1 MIKSLL
7 TCTLAWLLLFS
18 GAAKAITLNVMTS
31 YPQPVVMLMQQAFED
46 AHPDIELNIL
56 WRRPHDA
63 LTVLLQEESETIDVI
78 WMPSVQTFLSLKA
91 HGKLA
96 KLEYNRTGLPVLL
109 GETAIS
115 DPQGYFIATEIAGY
129 GLFFEP
135 ENLKQAGLAVPT
147 QWQDLLSAEWQ
158 DNIALPIPSEVSFGH
173 MLIDQLLQAEGW
185 QTGWNQWQQI
195 AANSHLMGRGGMFTT
210 EAVLAGQAKV
220 AFTMDFFAAS
230 SIANGANGKFI
241 YPKQTAFNPA
251 HIGILATSNQP
262 QAANTFVDFLVSK
275 QGQSLLLHPD
285 LRKLPVRPSVYSQA
299 PNMQNPFAGN
309 ILHQYDY
316 QTGLQRREFNAVV
329 FDAAITLHHH
339 KLKQAWQ
346 QWHQLQQNANADQL
360 TALAE
365 IKTILQQSPLK
376 EPAIDEA
383 IVQDCAQRHVDDEK
397 QQNCEAFKSE
407 LAQSFERQYDKALNM
422 LTQFNADP

>member
-1 MIKSLL
+1 MIKNLL

-18 GAAKAITLNVMTS
+18 GAAKAVTLNVMTS
-31 YPQPVVMLMQQAFED
+31 YPQPVVMVMQQAFED

-63 LTVLLQEESETIDVI
+63 LSLLLQEESADVDVI
-78 WMPSVQTFLSLKA
+78 WMPSVRTFLSLKA
-91 HGKLA
+91 HEKLA
-96 KLEYNRTGLPVLL
+96 QLKINREGLPILL

-115 DPQGYFIATEIAGY
+115 DPEGYFIATEVAGY

-135 ENLKQAGLAVPT
+135 EKLKQAGLVVPN
-147 QWQDLLSAEWQ
+147 QWQDLLAAEWQ
-158 DNIALPIPSEVSFGH
+158 DNIALPIPSEVSFAH

-195 AANSHLMGRGGMFTT
+195 AANSHLLGSGGMFTT
-210 EAVLAGQAKV
+210 EAVQAGQAKV

-230 SIANGANGKFI
+230 SIANGSKGQF
-241 YPKQTAFNPA
+241 KQTAFNPA
-251 HIGILATSNQP
+251 HIGILTSSTETKT
-262 QAANTFVDFLVSK
+262 ANTFVKFIVSE

-285 LRKLPVRPSVYSQA
+285 LRKLPVRPSVYSEA

-329 FDAAITLHHH
+329 FDAAITLHHD

-360 TALAE
+360 AALAE
-365 IKTILQQSPLK
+365 IKTVLQQWPLK
-376 EPAIDEA
+376 EPAMDEA
-383 IVQDCAQRHVDDEK
+383 IVQDCAQSHDDDEK
-397 QQNCEAFKSE
+397 QQNCEEFKSE

-422 LTQFNADP
+422 LAQFNAKP

>member
-1 MIKSLL
+1 MIKRLF

-18 GAAKAITLNVMTS
+18 AAAKAVTLNVMTS
-31 YPQPVVMLMQQAFED
+31 YPQPVVIVMQQAFED

-63 LTVLLQEESETIDVI
+63 LSLLLQEESADVDVI
-78 WMPSVQTFLSLKA
+78 WMPSVRTFLSLKA
-91 HGKLA
+91 HEKLA
-96 KLEYNRTGLPVLL
+96 QLKINREGLPILL

-115 DPQGYFIATEIAGY
+115 DPEGYFIATEVAGY

-135 ENLKQAGLAVPT
+135 EKLKQAGLVVPN
-147 QWQDLLSAEWQ
+147 QWQDLLAAEWQ
-158 DNIALPIPSEVSFGH
+158 DNIALPIPSEVSFAH

-195 AANSHLMGRGGMFTT
+195 AANSHLLGSGGMFTT
-210 EAVLAGQAKV
+210 EAVQAGQAKV

-230 SIANGANGKFI
+230 SIANGSKGQFI

-251 HIGILATSNQP
+251 HIGILTSSTETKT
-262 QAANTFVDFLVSK
+262 ANTFVKFIVSE

-299 PNMQNPFAGN
+299 PKMQSPFAGY
-309 ILHQYDY
+309 IRHQYDY
-316 QTGLQRREFNAVV
+316 QTELQRREYNAVV
-329 FDAAITLHHH
+329 FDAAITMHHD

-346 QWHQLQQNANADQL
+346 QWHQLQQNADADQL
-360 TALAE
+360 AALAE
-365 IKTILQQSPLK
+365 IKTVLQQWPLK
-376 EPAIDEA
+376 EPAMDEA
-383 IVQDCAQRHVDDEK
+383 IVQDCAQRHDDDEK

-422 LTQFNADP
+422 LAQFNAKP

>member
-1 MIKSLL
+1 MIKNLL

-18 GAAKAITLNVMTS
+18 AAAKAVTLNVMTS

-63 LTVLLQEESETIDVI
+63 LSLLLQEESADVDVI
-78 WMPSVQTFLSLKA
+78 WMPSVRTFLSLKA
-91 HGKLA
+91 HEKLA
-96 KLEYNRTGLPVLL
+96 QLKLNREGLPILL

-115 DPQGYFIATEIAGY
+115 DSEGYFIATEVAGY

-135 ENLKQAGLAVPT
+135 EKLKQAGLAVPH
-147 QWQDLLSAEWQ
+147 QWQDLLAAEWQ
-158 DNIALPIPSEVSFGH
+158 DNIALPIPSEVSFAN

-262 QAANTFVDFLVSK
+262 QAANTFVDFLVSE

-299 PNMQNPFAGN
+299 PKMQNPFAGN

-316 QTGLQRREFNAVV
+316 QTGLQRREFNVMV

-346 QWHQLQQNANADQL
+346 QWHQLQQNANAYQL
-360 TALAE
+360 AALAE
-365 IKTILQQSPLK
+365 IKTVLQQWPLK
-376 EPAIDEA
+376 EPAMDN
-383 IVQDCAQRHVDDEK
+383 VVLQDCAQRHEDEDK
-397 QQNCEAFKSE
+397 RQNCEAFKAE
-407 LAQSFERQYDKALNM
+407 LTQTFARQYDKALTM
-422 LTQFNADP
+422 LAQLTTEP

>member
-1 MIKSLL
+1 MIKNLL

-18 GAAKAITLNVMTS
+18 GAAKAVTLNVMTS
-31 YPQPVVMLMQQAFED
+31 YPQPVVMVMQQAFED

-63 LTVLLQEESETIDVI
+63 LSLLLQEESADVDVI
-78 WMPSVQTFLSLKA
+78 WMPSVRTFLSLKA
-91 HGKLA
+91 HEKLA
-96 KLEYNRTGLPVLL
+96 QLKINREGLPILL

-115 DPQGYFIATEIAGY
+115 DPEGYFIATEVAGY

-135 ENLKQAGLAVPT
+135 EKLKQAGLVVPN
-147 QWQDLLSAEWQ
+147 QWQDLLAAEWQ
-158 DNIALPIPSEVSFGH
+158 DNIALPIPSEVSFAH

-195 AANSHLMGRGGMFTT
+195 AANSHLLGSGGMFTT
-210 EAVLAGQAKV
+210 EAVQAGQAKV

-230 SIANGANGKFI
+230 SIANGSKGQFI

-251 HIGILATSNQP
+251 HIGILTSSTETKT
-262 QAANTFVDFLVSK
+262 ANTFVKFIVSE

-285 LRKLPVRPSVYSQA
+285 LRKLPVRPSVYSEA

-329 FDAAITLHHH
+329 FDAAITLHHD

-360 TALAE
+360 AALAE
-365 IKTILQQSPLK
+365 IKTVLQQWPLK
-376 EPAIDEA
+376 EPAMDEA
-383 IVQDCAQRHVDDEK
+383 IVQDCAQSHDDDEK
-397 QQNCEAFKSE
+397 QQNCEEFKSE

-422 LTQFNADP
+422 LAQFNAKP

>member
-1 MIKSLL
+1 MIKRLF

-18 GAAKAITLNVMTS
+18 AAAKAVTLNVMTS
-31 YPQPVVMLMQQAFED
+31 YPQPVVMVMQQAFED
-46 AHPDIELNIL
+46 AHPYIELNIL

-63 LTVLLQEESETIDVI
+63 LSLLLQEESADVDVI
-78 WMPSVQTFLSLKA
+78 WMPSVRTFLSLKA
-91 HGKLA
+91 HEKLA
-96 KLEYNRTGLPVLL
+96 QLKINREGLPILL

-115 DPQGYFIATEIAGY
+115 DPEGYFIATEVAGY

-135 ENLKQAGLAVPT
+135 EKLKQAGLVVPN
-147 QWQDLLSAEWQ
+147 QWQDLLAAEWQ
-158 DNIALPIPSEVSFGH
+158 DNIALPIPSEVSFAH

-220 AFTMDFFAAS
+220 AFTMDFFAAT

-251 HIGILATSNQP
+251 HVGILAKSTQP
-262 QAANTFVDFLVSK
+262 EAAHNFVDFLVSE

-299 PNMQNPFAGN
+299 PKMQSPFAGY
-309 ILHQYDY
+309 IRHQYDY
-316 QTGLQRREFNAVV
+316 QTELQRREYNAVV
-329 FDAAITLHHH
+329 FDAAITLHHD

-360 TALAE
+360 AALAE
-365 IKTILQQSPLK
+365 IKTVLQQWPLK
-376 EPAIDEA
+376 EPAMDEA
-383 IVQDCAQRHVDDEK
+383 IVQDCAQRHDDDEK

-422 LTQFNADP
+422 LAQFNAKP

>member
-1 MIKSLL
+1 MMKSLL
-7 TCTLAWLLLFS
+7 TCTLACLLLFS
-18 GAAKAITLNVMTS
+18 GVAKAVTLNVMTS
-31 YPQPVVMLMQQAFED
+31 YPQPVVMVMQQAFEE

-63 LTVLLQEESETIDVI
+63 LSVLLQEESENVDVI
-78 WMPSVQTFLSLKA
+78 WMPSVRTFLSLKA

-96 KLEYNRTGLPVLL
+96 QFKQNRTGLPVLL
-109 GETAIS
+109 GDTAIS

-135 ENLKQAGLAVPT
+135 EKLKQAGLAVPN
-147 QWQDLLSAEWQ
+147 QWQDLLAAEWQ
-158 DNIALPIPSEVSFGH
+158 DNIALPIPSEVSFAH

-251 HIGILATSNQP
+251 HVGILSAATQP
-262 QAANTFVDFLVSK
+262 EAANTFVDFIVSE

-299 PNMQNPFAGN
+299 PKMQNPFAGY
-309 ILHQYDY
+309 IRHQYDY
-316 QTGLQRREFNAVV
+316 QTGLQRREYNAVV
-329 FDAAITLHHH
+329 FDAAITLHHD

-346 QWHQLQQNANADQL
+346 QWHQLQQNADADQQA
-360 TALAE
+360 ALAE
-365 IKTILQQSPLK
+365 IKTVLQQWPVE
-376 EPAIDEA
+376 EPAMDND
-383 IVQDCAQRHVDDEK
+383 VLQDCAQRHDDVKK

-422 LTQFNADP
+422 LAQLTTKS

>member
-1 MIKSLL
+1 MIKRLL
-7 TCTLAWLLLFS
+7 TCTLVWLLLFS
-18 GAAKAITLNVMTS
+18 AAAKAVTLNVMTS
-31 YPQPVVMLMQQAFED
+31 YPQPVVMVMQQAFEN

-63 LTVLLQEESETIDVI
+63 LSLLLQEESANVDVI
-78 WMPSVQTFLSLKA
+78 WMPSVRTFLSLKA
-91 HGKLA
+91 HEKLA
-96 KLEYNRTGLPVLL
+96 QLKLNREGLPILL

-115 DPQGYFIATEIAGY
+115 DPEGYFIATEVAGY
-129 GLFFEP
+129 GLLFEP
-135 ENLKQAGLAVPT
+135 EKLKQAGLAVPT
-147 QWQDLLSAEWQ
+147 QWQDLLTAEWQ
-158 DNIALPIPSEVSFGH
+158 DNIALPIPSEVSFAN

-262 QAANTFVDFLVSK
+262 QAANTFVDFLVSE

-299 PNMQNPFAGN
+299 PKMQNPFAGN

-316 QTGLQRREFNAVV
+316 QTGLQRREFNAMV

-346 QWHQLQQNANADQL
+346 QWHQLQQNANAYQL
-360 TALAE
+360 AALAE
-365 IKTILQQSPLK
+365 IKTVLQQWPLK
-376 EPAIDEA
+376 EPAMDN
-383 IVQDCAQRHVDDEK
+383 VVLQDCAQRHEDEDK
-397 QQNCEAFKSE
+397 RQNCEAFKAE
-407 LAQSFERQYDKALNM
+407 LTQTFASQYDKALTM
-422 LTQFNADP
+422 LAQLTTEP

>member
-1 MIKSLL
+1 MIKNLL

-18 GAAKAITLNVMTS
+18 GAAKAVTLNVMTS
-31 YPQPVVMLMQQAFED
+31 YPQPVVMVMQQAFED

-63 LTVLLQEESETIDVI
+63 LSLLLQEESADVDVI
-78 WMPSVQTFLSLKA
+78 WMPSVRTFLSLKA
-91 HGKLA
+91 HEKLA
-96 KLEYNRTGLPVLL
+96 QLKINREGLPILL

-115 DPQGYFIATEIAGY
+115 DPEGYFIATEVAGY

-135 ENLKQAGLAVPT
+135 EKLKQAGLVVPN
-147 QWQDLLSAEWQ
+147 QWQDLLAAEWQ
-158 DNIALPIPSEVSFGH
+158 DNIALPIPSEVSFAH

-195 AANSHLMGRGGMFTT
+195 AANSHLLGSGGMFTT
-210 EAVLAGQAKV
+210 EAVQAGQAKV

-230 SIANGANGKFI
+230 SIANGSKGQFI

-251 HIGILATSNQP
+251 HIGILTSSTETKT
-262 QAANTFVDFLVSK
+262 ANTFVKFIVSE

-285 LRKLPVRPSVYSQA
+285 LRKLPVRPSVYSEA

-329 FDAAITLHHH
+329 FDAAITLHHD

-360 TALAE
+360 AALAE
-365 IKTILQQSPLK
+365 IKTVLQQWPLK
-376 EPAIDEA
+376 EPAMDEA
-383 IVQDCAQRHVDDEK
+383 IVQDCAQRHDDDEK
-397 QQNCEAFKSE
+397 QQNCEEFKSE
-407 LAQSFERQYDKALNM
+407 LAQSFERQYDKALNI
-422 LTQFNADP
+422 LAQFNAKP